1 MDVNDLRSLVTVVSL
16 VLFIGIVRWAWA
28 RSNQGAFAEAANLPF
43 EESAAPLGATGPQ
56 PTPEVNR
63 TGDAGHTVNPGSRP

>member
-28 RSNQGAFAEAANLPF
+28 RSNQAAFAEAANLPF
-43 EESAAPLGATGPQ
+43 AETRPQSPVEAGRAADG
-56 PTPEVNR
+56 VNAA
-63 TGDAGHTVNPGSRP
+63 DAGSRP